1 LTPSRRARRRRLKR
15 LRSSCR
21 GKRWR

>member
-1 LTPSRRARRRRLKR
+1 LFSFRFKR

-21 GKRWR
+21 VY